1 MPKETKE
8 KHSKLKLAINREI
21 TPGFVDTSPRGQEIN
36 VSKVL
41 LEQIEKKKKSK
52 ALTIGS
58 KDFNPVA
65 FLDKFH
71 EKKNAE
77 VEGSQA
83 PEYIVKYDREKNVVL
98 SRLEYFNRV
107 FTCQT
112 EKKNKLKLEKRN
124 AKRNV
129 ALQCIEYIKK
139 SHLFDTLIAVI
150 QIEDN
155 VFSTEME
162 EVKHC
167 SQAFLNA
174 FHQKIIIG
182 DQPKYTIVTLPQP
195 KLNKVE
201 DKMDVDEPNQQIEL
215 DGQDDGQ
222 NEQIKKIVKNKPA
235 KRFTCI
241 LKYLGNKFKSCA
253 YNTVEEARRESA
265 DKCVAYLTRIRPYDV
280 RLIKEL
286 EFKRNPNL
294 DKLID
299 LHKIRVD
306 NFNIHDK
313 ECTVPQSKL
322 WINRITAENPDKLP
336 YVILQEFC
344 IKFKIGQ
351 VHFIPNEVGEGRFNY
366 SLKIDGREP
375 VRTSMWFTH
384 ETDAKNYVAKK
395 ELTALL
401 KLYEISEQE
410 ELLRVANDY
419 KLKIGLIIKE

>member
-83 PEYIVKYDREKNVVL
+83 PEYKVKYDREKNVVL

-162 EVKHC
+162 E
-167 SQAFLNA
+167 
-174 FHQKIIIG
+174 
-182 DQPKYTIVTLPQP
+182 
-195 KLNKVE
+195 
-201 DKMDVDEPNQQIEL
+201 
-215 DGQDDGQ
+215 
-222 NEQIKKIVKNKPA
+222 
-235 KRFTCI
+235 
-241 LKYLGNKFKSCA
+241 
-253 YNTVEEARRESA
+253 
-265 DKCVAYLTRIRPYDV
+265 
-280 RLIKEL
+280 
-286 EFKRNPNL
+286 
-294 DKLID
+294 
-299 LHKIRVD
+299 
-306 NFNIHDK
+306 
-313 ECTVPQSKL
+313 
-322 WINRITAENPDKLP
+322 
-336 YVILQEFC
+336 
-344 IKFKIGQ
+344 
-351 VHFIPNEVGEGRFNY
+351 
-366 SLKIDGREP
+366 
-375 VRTSMWFTH
+375 
-384 ETDAKNYVAKK
+384 
-395 ELTALL
+395 
-401 KLYEISEQE
+401 
-410 ELLRVANDY
+410 
-419 KLKIGLIIKE
+419 